1 MNVRTKIKSG
11 IVAANNT
18 AILKQ
23 KIGVSANNSGLV
35 TNVVAL
41 NTGVIAQTSV
51 ATSVSIGGVSL
62 SLNLKP

>member
-18 AILKQ
+18 AILGQ